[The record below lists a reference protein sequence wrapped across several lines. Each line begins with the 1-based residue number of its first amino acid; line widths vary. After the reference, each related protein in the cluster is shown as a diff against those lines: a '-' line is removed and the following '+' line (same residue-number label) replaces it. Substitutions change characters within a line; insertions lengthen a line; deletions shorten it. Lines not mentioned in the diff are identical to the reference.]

1 MAYVPGYTH
10 DVFISYAHVN
20 NIPPRPKAEGWV
32 TIFHDSLMRHLPA
45 FLKRGGDAPVAPVI
59 WRDDK
64 LTGADFYD
72 DTIDRAVRHSAVMIS
87 VMSERYFESAY
98 CVRELQS
105 FCDTGVTV
113 DFESGKKSRVF
124 KVMLSDIPQTSQD
137 MRVRRTNGF
146 EFFAV
151 EQGEPQVFRRTTE
164 EIPDDRYWKAVERL
178 AREVA
183 ELLSRMAEQRSDA
196 PATPVGPAVYLAE
209 VADDLEECRA
219 EVRDALKQHGIQVLP
234 ELRLPTEERA
244 MKKEIAKNLERSV
257 LSVHL
262 MGALPSKAAD
272 GDELPATQT
281 QYRLAS
287 GIGVNTQDPNKPKL
301 RRLVWLPPELDIAL
315 VKSNAQRQFLESLR
329 YERDGESPMEML
341 QKSIEE
347 LKDEILK
354 KVLPPPPPPP
364 SKFDIKRKSLVY
376 ITHHPDDAVDA
387 EAIRGFLREARQD
400 VMLMRGD
407 GEREQLKDL
416 RLRMKS
422 CHAVLILYGK
432 SPLMWTRNLAEEAW
446 KIADRRKR
454 NPLLAKSIC
463 DGPPDP
469 KPDLGFDFEGWS
481 TLQCRNGIEVG
492 PLEPFIRAVVM

>member
-1 MAYVPGYTH
+1 MAYVPGYAH

-20 NIPPRPKAEGWV
+20 NIPPRPNAEGWV

-45 FLKRGGDAPVAPVI
+45 FLKRGGDAPVAPLI

-64 LTGADFYD
+64 LRGSDFYD
-72 DTIDRAVRHSAVMIS
+72 DAIDAAVRNSAVMIS
-87 VMSERYFESAY
+87 VMSERYFESEY

-113 DFESGKKSRVF
+113 DFESGKKSRVL
-124 KVMLSDIPQTSQD
+124 KVMLGDIPYESQD
-137 MRVRRTNGF
+137 ARVRRTNGF
-146 EFFAV
+146 KFFV
-151 EQGEPQVFRRTTE
+151 REGDMETVFRRTTE

-183 ELLSRMAEQRSDA
+183 EVLSRMAERRSDA
-196 PATPVGPAVYLAE
+196 PTAPAGPAVYLAE
-209 VADDLEECRA
+209 VSDDLEEYRA
-219 EVRDALKQHGIQVLP
+219 GVRDALKQQGIQVLP
-234 ELRLPTEERA
+234 ELRLPTESRA
-244 MKKEIAKNLERSV
+244 MKKEIAKNLERAT

-262 MGALPSKAAD
+262 MGEWPGKFAD
-272 GDELPATQT
+272 GDALPATQT

-287 GIGVNTQDPNKPKL
+287 GIGVNTQDQNKPKL
-301 RRLVWLPPELDIAL
+301 RRIVWLPPDLDMAS
-315 VKSNAQRQFLESLR
+315 VRSEAQRKFLESLR
-329 YERDGESPMEML
+329 YEGDKESPMEMF

-347 LKDEILK
+347 LKAEIIK
-354 KVLPPPPPPP
+354 KVLPLPPKV
-364 SKFDIKRKSLVY
+364 SKFDVKRKSLVY
-376 ITHHPDDAVDA
+376 ITHHPDDAQDA
-387 EAIRGFLREARQD
+387 EAIKNFLREARQD
-400 VMLMRGD
+400 VMLMRGE
-407 GEREQLKDL
+407 GVREQLKDL

-432 SPLMWTRNLAEEAW
+432 SPLMWTRNFAEEAW

-492 PLEPFIRAVVM
+492 MLEPFIKAVVM